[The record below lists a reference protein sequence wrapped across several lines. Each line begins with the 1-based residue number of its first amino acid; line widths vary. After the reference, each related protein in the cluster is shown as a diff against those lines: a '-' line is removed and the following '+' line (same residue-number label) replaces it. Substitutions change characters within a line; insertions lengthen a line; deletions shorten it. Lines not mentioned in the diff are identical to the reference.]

1 MAERNI
7 KLLIAYDGTKFAGWQ
22 VQKNQR
28 TVQGILEGSLA
39 RIHGRDVSIRGAG
52 RTDSGVHAAGQTAN
66 FYTDINSIA
75 AGKFA
80 YAINSYLPEDVK
92 VIAGEEV
99 DASFDARRS
108 AKARVYRYY
117 IYVSRVGLPHY
128 RHFCYKIRRRPDIVR
143 LNELA
148 SVLIGEKDFTTF
160 TAAGDKS
167 KNRIRNVYS
176 SVFYVRGDFLIY
188 QITANA
194 FLWKMIRSVVGTLLE
209 CEKNGIKKN
218 DFLAILEKKDRSRA
232 GTTAPA
238 RGLFLERVIYSD
250 EELY

>member
-7 KLLIAYDGTKFAGWQ
+7 KLLVAYDGTKFAGWQ
-22 VQKNQR
+22 IQKNQR
-28 TVQGILEGSLA
+28 SVQGVLEESLA
-39 RIHGRDVSIRGAG
+39 RIHGHGVSIRGAG
-52 RTDSGVHAAGQTAN
+52 RTDSGVHASGQTAN

-75 AGKFA
+75 AEKFA
-80 YAINSYLPEDVK
+80 YAINSHLPEDVR

-99 DASFDARRS
+99 DASFDARHS
-108 AKARVYRYY
+108 AMARVYRYY
-117 IYVSRVGLPHY
+117 IYVSPIGLPHY
-128 RHFCYKIRRRPDIVR
+128 RHFCFKIRRRPDIIR

-148 SVLIGEKDFTTF
+148 SVLVGEQDFTTF

-167 KNRIRNVYS
+167 KSRIRNVYN
-176 SVFYVRGDFLIY
+176 SVFYVKGDFLIY

-194 FLWKMIRSVVGTLLE
+194 FLWKMIRSIVGTLLE
-209 CEKNGIKKN
+209 CEKNGIKKK
-218 DFLAILEKKDRSRA
+218 DFLAILENRDRNRA